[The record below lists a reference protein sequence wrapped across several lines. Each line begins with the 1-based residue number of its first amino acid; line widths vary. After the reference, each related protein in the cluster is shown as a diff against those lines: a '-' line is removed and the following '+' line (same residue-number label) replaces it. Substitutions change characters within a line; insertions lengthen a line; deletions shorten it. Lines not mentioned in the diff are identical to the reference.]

1 MHRIYVFA
9 IAAIVLT
16 LSACAT
22 GPTLNQAAVNQPSSA
37 ATTSC
42 QRSKRLPP
50 QLIGAARSG
59 TGQQPV
65 LVVGCAR

>member
-1 MHRIYVFA
+1 MHRFHVIF

-22 GPTLNQAAVNQPSSA
+22 GPTLNQAAVKQPSSS

-65 LVVGCAR
+65 LVVGCGR

>member
-1 MHRIYVFA
+1 
-9 IAAIVLT
+9 
-16 LSACAT
+16 
-22 GPTLNQAAVNQPSSA
+22 LNQAAVKQPSSS